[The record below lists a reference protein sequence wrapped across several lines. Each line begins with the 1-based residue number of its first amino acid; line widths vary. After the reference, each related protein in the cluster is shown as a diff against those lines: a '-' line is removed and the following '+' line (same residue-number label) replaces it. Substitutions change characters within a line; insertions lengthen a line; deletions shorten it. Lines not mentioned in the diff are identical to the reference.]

1 MCKSIYVQTNSNAI
15 GYWQEHWACV
25 YLKREGGAILMLP
38 FFLFHFCL
46 GTRPGE
52 GRSRACWS
60 NLWKGKWGCEFYLT
74 HVSFS
79 PSVPSHDPFEQ
90 SEHGIHLR
98 SPLERWNSSRISKE
112 EKDFFQF
119 ITSYNQWSM
128 LFHNRN
134 QIVNLYWCISS
145 WNTGRGIN
153 FGFDRQY
160 PSSLS
165 FIFLT

>member
-1 MCKSIYVQTNSNAI
+1 MQRLQCAMCKSIYGQTNSSAI
-15 GYWQEHWACV
+15 VYWQEHWGCV

-79 PSVPSHDPFEQ
+79 PSVPSHNPFEQ

-98 SPLERWNSSRISKE
+98 SPLGEDINL
-112 EKDFFQF
+112 KDEIHLALAKKTRTFFQS
-119 ITSYNQWSM
+119 ITSYNHRSM

-134 QIVNLYWCISS
+134 QIVNLY
-145 WNTGRGIN
+145 
-153 FGFDRQY
+153 
-160 PSSLS
+160 
-165 FIFLT
+165 

>member
-1 MCKSIYVQTNSNAI
+1 MQRLQCAMCKSIYGQTNSSAI
-15 GYWQEHWACV
+15 VYWQEHWGCV

-79 PSVPSHDPFEQ
+79 PSVPSHNPFEQ

-98 SPLERWNSSRISKE
+98 SPLGEDINLKDEIHLASAKKRRI
-112 EKDFFQF
+112 F
-119 ITSYNQWSM
+119 
-128 LFHNRN
+128 
-134 QIVNLYWCISS
+134 
-145 WNTGRGIN
+145 
-153 FGFDRQY
+153 
-160 PSSLS
+160 
-165 FIFLT
+165 FIFLVFLPPRDHLSSSHYLVMRCWNLMALVWPYINKLFC